1 MLKLIPA
8 KIHKIDMVDSF
19 DQSIP
24 YIIIFNSLDIHPKLI
39 NEKFAYNG
47 KLNSVR
53 YLSLVGSPDAIKKP
67 DKIQQKEIEVVSEI
81 FDLDF
86 TKIRLFSENDNSH
99 KNKTIKSVNT
109 IYANF
114 KKQIK
119 SKKTKE
125 KTIFILIDIKDSK
138 FKDVEVL
145 GFGNFNKK
153 SWLYLDWEYKNDDRD
168 FCIQIDN
175 LWLDQVLPNK
185 DYNQFFSSDK
195 VIKI

>member
-86 TKIRLFSENDNSH
+86 TKIRLSSENDNSH